1 MVLVTILKKSNG
13 MTLLEVVIA
22 SAIFSMAALSLLG
35 FLGQNLLSLYSIK
48 DSVFMT
54 LVAENIVNEI
64 LIIKPELNSY
74 VDSGTTEMAGHK
86 WNWNLNINYDNGYD
100 IHILEINL
108 RSNEMKGNE
117 YFYSKYYI
125 VR

>member
-1 MVLVTILKKSNG
+1 
-13 MTLLEVVIA
+13 MTLLEVMIA

-74 VDSGTTEMAGHK
+74 VDSGTTEMAGQK